1 MNAVRFG
8 LLILISTAVSLPLPV
23 CAQRSS
29 SPNAAR
35 QQAAR
40 QQHGDE
46 VTRAVAR
53 GPADSERS
61 AGQIRQVV
69 DNSPGRGILGRIFN
83 SGPSSSRTRPAKK
96 DDGRRVIEAVGPSE
110 PADWTGVPYHSPSP
124 ATAARDASPLNDPG
138 SGSARVTQRP
148 PVTRRTPVTQ
158 RSTAPP
164 TASPI
169 PVPRSQ
175 AEARASRRT
184 APGTSEVPTARP
196 VSELN
201 TSTFQPLSETES
213 SRRSR
218 RRSVEPLDIDIDNM
232 PALDGADN
240 MYGEASSSRRPREAN
255 IATATPEPSVT
266 RRSLP
271 PTSGQL
277 PPAESKREIAQQAPA
292 QQPAE
297 EELAANEVAES
308 NPEARVA
315 SATPQAPIKSTAKP
329 AANPN
334 TTANRVDSA
343 PIEWRPANPASTDSV
358 AQNSPGSSRRSVAQ
372 QPTLP
377 NLSAPQFG
385 TPAATAATT
394 TAAAPPVGNPPPA
407 ENNPLVEDTPLV
419 ENNPLGS
426 ATARQLPTNDQPL
439 SGPAV
444 VNDLGVTPSLES
456 RGTAKTDTAV
466 NSSPVNVSSE
476 IPGLRVVTRGPAD
489 IPVRHASG
497 YEISVENLGSMAAP
511 GAAIQVKLP
520 TWIQLQNIVPSR
532 GEIVRQDDAKE
543 RQLLWVVEG
552 LAAGQVEKLSLQ
564 LVAQEAKQFDV
575 DVEWAVVPQSNKARI
590 SVREPALQLIID
602 GPEQITYG
610 TSETY
615 TVRVLNPGNGPAS
628 NVVFTLSPNS
638 ATPQTQ
644 RVTEIEPGKE
654 AKFEVELTARD
665 LEDLQIHG
673 LATADLN
680 LKQEEIKL
688 IKVVSAKLQAV
699 LTGPP
704 VKYQDAMA
712 EYRLQISNTGNAVC
726 TNAQALLELP
736 SGLKYLS
743 GLETATVARNQIQW
757 QIASLEPGQT
767 VDFVFR
773 CQMQQT
779 GQHRLQFSC
788 RGSAAGVTTVEF
800 DTRVEALADLVLT
813 IDDPVAP
820 APVGEEVVYEITI
833 LNRGSKAADQVSLLA
848 QFSHDIEPIRIE
860 GATGTIEPGQVK
872 FNEVATLEAGKSLR
886 LKVFA
891 KAEKPGHHRFRAE
904 VTCGDTLL
912 VAEEATRYLEL
923 GSQRVSR
930 RSDDPVNDR

>member
-1 MNAVRFG
+1 
-8 LLILISTAVSLPLPV
+8 
-23 CAQRSS
+23 
-29 SPNAAR
+29 
-35 QQAAR
+35 
-40 QQHGDE
+40 
-46 VTRAVAR
+46 
-53 GPADSERS
+53 
-61 AGQIRQVV
+61 
-69 DNSPGRGILGRIFN
+69 
-83 SGPSSSRTRPAKK
+83 
-96 DDGRRVIEAVGPSE
+96 
-110 PADWTGVPYHSPSP
+110 
-124 ATAARDASPLNDPG
+124 
-138 SGSARVTQRP
+138 
-148 PVTRRTPVTQ
+148 
-158 RSTAPP
+158 
-164 TASPI
+164 
-169 PVPRSQ
+169 
-175 AEARASRRT
+175 
-184 APGTSEVPTARP
+184 
-196 VSELN
+196 
-201 TSTFQPLSETES
+201 
-213 SRRSR
+213 
-218 RRSVEPLDIDIDNM
+218 
-232 PALDGADN
+232 
-240 MYGEASSSRRPREAN
+240 
-255 IATATPEPSVT
+255 
-266 RRSLP
+266 
-271 PTSGQL
+271 
-277 PPAESKREIAQQAPA
+277 
-292 QQPAE
+292 
-297 EELAANEVAES
+297 
-308 NPEARVA
+308 
-315 SATPQAPIKSTAKP
+315 
-329 AANPN
+329 
-334 TTANRVDSA
+334 
-343 PIEWRPANPASTDSV
+343 
-358 AQNSPGSSRRSVAQ
+358 
-372 QPTLP
+372 
-377 NLSAPQFG
+377 
-385 TPAATAATT
+385 
-394 TAAAPPVGNPPPA
+394 
-407 ENNPLVEDTPLV
+407 
-419 ENNPLGS
+419 
-426 ATARQLPTNDQPL
+426 
-439 SGPAV
+439 
-444 VNDLGVTPSLES
+444 
-456 RGTAKTDTAV
+456 
-466 NSSPVNVSSE
+466 
-476 IPGLRVVTRGPAD
+476 
-489 IPVRHASG
+489 
-497 YEISVENLGSMAAP
+497 
-511 GAAIQVKLP
+511 
-520 TWIQLQNIVPSR
+520 
-532 GEIVRQDDAKE
+532 
-543 RQLLWVVEG
+543 
-552 LAAGQVEKLSLQ
+552 VEKLSLQ

-575 DVEWAVVPQSNKARI
+575 DVEWAVVPQSNKARV

-743 GLETATVARNQIQW
+743 GLETATVAGNQIQW

-872 FNEVATLEAGKSLR
+872 FDKVATLEAGKSLR